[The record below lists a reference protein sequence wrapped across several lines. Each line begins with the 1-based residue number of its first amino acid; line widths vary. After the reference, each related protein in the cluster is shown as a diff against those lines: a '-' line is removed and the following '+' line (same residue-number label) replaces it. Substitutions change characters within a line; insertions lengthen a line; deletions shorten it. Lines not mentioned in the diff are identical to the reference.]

1 MITISLTVGRK
12 VYLKSNYSAFCI
24 SNNTFST
31 VVFFLLKS
39 NKKASL
45 ANVLSDV
52 VSVSDLYE
60 YIYNWLRTSSFRLIF
75 HFVADVN
82 ISIPFLFCPAFGSPL
97 STDLRVFSFFC
108 LTKIILSYQWTG
120 IM

>member
-1 MITISLTVGRK
+1 MITISLTVGRNLIIQHS
-12 VYLKSNYSAFCI
+12 VYPIIHLAPF
-24 SNNTFST
+24 
-31 VVFFLLKS
+31 FFLLKS

-82 ISIPFLFCPAFGSPL
+82 ISISFLCCPAFGSPL